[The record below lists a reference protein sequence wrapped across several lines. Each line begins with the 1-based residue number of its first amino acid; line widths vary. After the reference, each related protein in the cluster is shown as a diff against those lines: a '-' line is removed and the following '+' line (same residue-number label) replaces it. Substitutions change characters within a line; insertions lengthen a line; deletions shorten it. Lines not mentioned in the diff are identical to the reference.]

1 MYAAPVP
8 ASSRQR
14 SSFSGAV
21 ATAILASAGG
31 LFPVVSMVFV
41 GCGAKPEPKA
51 PEPPTPVA
59 SSAEVA
65 PEAPPKPEPKAKPA
79 FPTACAGDSKD
90 PCVPEP
96 DFVKRLCEKPLGDVA
111 LALFQKE
118 SPFTR
123 GYLTREVDGWNASGG
138 GSSREK
144 VPFDEEVL
152 VLRVRA
158 AAKGAMQM
166 SGQGGYDV
174 LRWDGSCIS
183 LATEEMTQKKPPR
196 ARHAAIP
203 FRYLGEKTQLALL
216 GNEKI
221 KTTYEARRKE
231 CKGVTS
237 GDVSAKC
244 EKLDK
249 ELSTVIVDFVRGGGA
264 VPKPE

>member
-1 MYAAPVP
+1 MH
-8 ASSRQR
+8 ASSRPR
-14 SSFSGAV
+14 SSSFGAL
-21 ATAILASAGG
+21 ATFTFASAG
-31 LFPVVSMVFV
+31 VVLSAVFV

-51 PEPPTPVA
+51 PEPPPAV
-59 SSAEVA
+59 SSADSPV
-65 PEAPPKPEPKAKPA
+65 EAPPPKAEPKVKPA
-79 FPTACAGDSKD
+79 FPTGCAGEGKD
-90 PCVPEP
+90 PCIP
-96 DFVKRLCEKPLGDVA
+96 DAEFVKRLCEKPLGDVA

-118 SPFTR
+118 MPFTR

-158 AAKGAMQM
+158 VSKGGMQM

-203 FRYLGEKTQLALL
+203 FRYLGEKTQVALL
-216 GNEKI
+216 ANEKI

-231 CKGVTS
+231 CKGVNT

-264 VPKPE
+264 VPRPE

>member
-1 MYAAPVP
+1 MPD
-8 ASSRQR
+8 
-14 SSFSGAV
+14 G
-21 ATAILASAGG
+21 
-31 LFPVVSMVFV
+31 
-41 GCGAKPEPKA
+41 
-51 PEPPTPVA
+51 
-59 SSAEVA
+59 
-65 PEAPPKPEPKAKPA
+65 
-79 FPTACAGDSKD
+79 
-90 PCVPEP
+90 
-96 DFVKRLCEKPLGDVA
+96 DFVKRICEKPLGDVA

-118 SPFTR
+118 TPFTR
-123 GYLTREVDGWNASGG
+123 GYLSREVDGWNASGG

-158 AAKGAMQM
+158 VPKGAMQM
-166 SGQGGYDV
+166 SGQGGFDV

-216 GNEKI
+216 ANEKV

-237 GDVSAKC
+237 GEVSAKC

-249 ELSTVIVDFVRGGGA
+249 ELSSVIVDFVRGGGA
-264 VPKPE
+264 VPRPD